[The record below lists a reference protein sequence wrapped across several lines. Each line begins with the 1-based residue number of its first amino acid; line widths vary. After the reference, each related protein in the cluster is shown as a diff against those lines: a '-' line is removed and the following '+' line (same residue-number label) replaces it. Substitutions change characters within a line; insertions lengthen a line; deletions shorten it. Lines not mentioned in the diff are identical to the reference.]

1 MNFQFYLEKL
11 YESPVFENFKKEF
24 SDAVLCGGFFVIDK
38 DGNDNKQHLDFF
50 IPSSKKSFSFKMEDN
65 IQGEFIENFGEKQPQ
80 EVSDKYDFD
89 FEQIEEI
96 ILGAMKQNDIENR
109 IQKILLS
116 FQHLDDRDYLIGTV
130 FISGMSLVK
139 IQIDLTDMKF
149 VDFEKKSF
157 FDMIKKVK

>member
-11 YESPVFENFKKEF
+11 YGSKAFEDFKKEF

-38 DGNDNKQHLDFF
+38 EGNDNKQHFDFF
-50 IPSSKKSFSFKMEDN
+50 IPSLKKSFSFKMENN
-65 IQGEFIENFGEKQPQ
+65 IQGDFIENFGEKQPQ
-80 EVSDKYDFD
+80 LVSDRYDFD

-96 ILGAMKQNDIENR
+96 IVNAMKQHDVENR

-116 FQHLDDRDYLIGTV
+116 FQHLDGNDYLIGTV
-130 FISGMSLVK
+130 FISGMSLIK
-139 IQIDLTDMKF
+139 IQVDLTNMNF

-157 FDMIKKVK
+157 FDMIKKV